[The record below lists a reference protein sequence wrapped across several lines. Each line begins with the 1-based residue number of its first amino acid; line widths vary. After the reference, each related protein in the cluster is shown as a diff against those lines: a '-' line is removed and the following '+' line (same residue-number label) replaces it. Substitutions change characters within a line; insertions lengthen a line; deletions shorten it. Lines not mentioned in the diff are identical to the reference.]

1 MAKSEDMWSS
11 FKELQAVVQTVVSRP
26 VQGVLKQVEGILR
39 KHKQNFITLFKNP
52 VRPFSA
58 AILHTDNVCPVHVF

>member
-1 MAKSEDMWSS
+1 MAKSDDMWTP

-39 KHKQNFITLFKNP
+39 KHKQNFITLLKNP
-52 VRPFSA
+52 VRPFFCS
-58 AILHTDNVCPVHVF
+58 HTTYW